1 MKYHIIIEDN
11 IHKKKHPFTIE
22 KTLNEINKERKN
34 KTLNNPYFENQFKKE
49 FKKKVTYYGD
59 IQK

>member
-1 MKYHIIIEDN
+1 MKNHTIIEDN
-11 IHKKKHPFTIE
+11 IYKKKHPFTIE

-59 IQK
+59 MQK